1 MSGPE
6 RSKLSKMSRLDEQKN
21 KERNG
26 NGEETSEGTSTLK
39 DQLLYCTHATEV
51 RDFLTLLVHFVLI
64 LTRGRIH

>member
-26 NGEETSEGTSTLK
+26 NREEASEGTSTLK

-51 RDFLTLLVHFVLI
+51 RDFLILLVHFVLI
-64 LTRGRIH
+64 LTRGSIH

>member
-6 RSKLSKMSRLDEQKN
+6 RSKLSKMSGLVEQKS

-26 NGEETSEGTSTLK
+26 NREEEGTSTLK

-51 RDFLTLLVHFVLI
+51 RDFLILLVHFVLI
-64 LTRGRIH
+64 LTRGRVH

>member
-6 RSKLSKMSRLDEQKN
+6 RSKLSKMSGLDEQKR

-26 NGEETSEGTSTLK
+26 NGEEALEGTSTLK

-51 RDFLTLLVHFVLI
+51 RDFLILLVHFVLI

>member
-6 RSKLSKMSRLDEQKN
+6 RSKLSKMSRLDEQKS

-26 NGEETSEGTSTLK
+26 NGEEEGTSTLK

-51 RDFLTLLVHFVLI
+51 RDFLILLVHFVLI

>member
-6 RSKLSKMSRLDEQKN
+6 RSKLSKMSGLEEQKN

-51 RDFLTLLVHFVLI
+51 RDFLILLVHFVLI

>member
-6 RSKLSKMSRLDEQKN
+6 RSKLSKMSRLDEQKR

-26 NGEETSEGTSTLK
+26 NGEEASEGTSTLK

-51 RDFLTLLVHFVLI
+51 RDFLILLVHFVLI